1 MLVHKRVV
9 DAIVQY
15 LDERK
20 EELIDN
26 DSIRYGYQQ
35 ALRFV
40 EEYLLEIQDDLE
52 REYQHDKYS
61 TDSRYSF

>member
-1 MLVHKRVV
+1 MLVEKKVV

-40 EEYLLEIQDDLE
+40 EEYLMEVQDDLE

-61 TDSRYSF
+61 AESRYSF